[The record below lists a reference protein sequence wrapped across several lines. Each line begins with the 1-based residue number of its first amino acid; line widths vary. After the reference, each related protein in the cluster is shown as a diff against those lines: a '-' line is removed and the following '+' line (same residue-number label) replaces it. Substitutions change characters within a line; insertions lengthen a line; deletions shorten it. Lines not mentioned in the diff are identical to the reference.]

1 MKKILSIALVALVAL
16 VGLVGLVGLFLGAC
30 SDSKNKE
37 SNASVEL
44 KVGTA
49 PNYKPFNYK
58 ENSKLTGFDTDL
70 VEEIAKKNGIKI
82 VWVETNFD
90 GLIPALKAGKIDMIA
105 SAMSATDERRQ
116 SVDFTKPYYM
126 SKNLY
131 LKLKNNNSL
140 QTKND
145 LEGKKIGV
153 QLGTLQENTAKAIK
167 NAQVQSNKDLN
178 IAVLA
183 LKNNKIDAIVAD
195 QDTAKGFL
203 AENPELVSFYQETDG
218 GEGFSFAFD
227 KNKQK
232 DIIEIF
238 NKGIDEAKTDGFY
251 DTLIKKYEL
260 E

>member
-1 MKKILSIALVALVAL
+1 MKKFLTAFLVAFI
-16 VGLVGLVGLFLGAC
+16 GLFLTAC
-30 SDSKNKE
+30 QNTKTENNT
-37 SNASVEL
+37 SNETNATLTL

-58 ENSKLTGFDTDL
+58 QDSKLTGFDTDL
-70 VEEIAKKNGIKI
+70 VEEIAQKNGIEI

-131 LKLKNNNSL
+131 IKLKNNETL
-140 QTKND
+140 QTKTD

-167 NAQVQSNKDLN
+167 DAQVQSNKDLN

-203 AENPELVSFYQETDG
+203 AENPDLVSFYQETDG

-227 KNKQK
+227 KDKQK
-232 DIIEIF
+232 EVIEIF
-238 NKGIDEAKTDGFY
+238 NKGIDEAKANGFY
-251 DTLIKKYEL
+251 DSLVKKYEL

>member
-1 MKKILSIALVALVAL
+1 MKKFLTAFLVAFM
-16 VGLVGLVGLFLGAC
+16 GLFLTAC
-30 SDSKNKE
+30 QNTKTENNT
-37 SNASVEL
+37 SNETNATLTL

-58 ENSKLTGFDTDL
+58 QDSKLTGFDTDL
-70 VEEIAKKNGIKI
+70 VEEIAQKNGIEI

-131 LKLKNNNSL
+131 IKLKNNEAL
-140 QTKND
+140 QTKTD

-167 NAQVQSNKDLN
+167 DVQVQSNKDLN

-183 LKNNKIDAIVAD
+183 LKNNKIDAILAD

-203 AENPELVSFYQETDG
+203 AENPDLVSFYQETDG

-238 NKGIDEAKTDGFY
+238 NKGIDEAKANGFY
-251 DTLIKKYEL
+251 DSLVKKYEL

>member
-1 MKKILSIALVALVAL
+1 MKKFLTAFLVAFM
-16 VGLVGLVGLFLGAC
+16 GLFLTAC
-30 SDSKNKE
+30 QNTKTENNT
-37 SNASVEL
+37 SNETNATLTL

-58 ENSKLTGFDTDL
+58 QDSKLTGFDTDL
-70 VEEIAKKNGIKI
+70 VEEIAQKNGIEI

-131 LKLKNNNSL
+131 IKLKNNEAL
-140 QTKND
+140 QTKTD

-167 NAQVQSNKDLN
+167 DIQIQSNKDLN

-183 LKNNKIDAIVAD
+183 LKNNKIDAILAD

-203 AENPELVSFYQETDG
+203 AENPDLVSFYQETDG

-227 KNKQK
+227 KDKQK
-232 DIIEIF
+232 EVIEIF
-238 NKGIDEAKTDGFY
+238 NKGIDEAKANGFY
-251 DTLIKKYEL
+251 DSLVKKYEL

>member
-1 MKKILSIALVALVAL
+1 MKKISNIIFFGLSM
-16 VGLVGLVGLFLGAC
+16 LFLIAC
-30 SDSKNKE
+30 SDPKTPQANTQIQ
-37 SNASVEL
+37 L

-82 VWVETNFD
+82 IWVETNFD

-105 SAMSATDERRQ
+105 SAMSATDQRRQ
-116 SVDFTKPYYM
+116 SVDFTKPYYQ

-131 LKLKNNNSL
+131 LKLKSNDTL
-140 QTKND
+140 QTKSE

-153 QLGTLQENTAKAIK
+153 QLGTLQEITAKSIK
-167 NAQVQSNKDLN
+167 NAQIQSNKDLN
-178 IAVLA
+178 IAILA
-183 LKNNKIDAIVAD
+183 LKNNKIDAIIAD
-195 QDTAKGFL
+195 EDTAKGFL
-203 AENPELVSFYQETDG
+203 AENPQLISFYQETDG

-227 KNKQK
+227 KDKQK
-232 DIIEIF
+232 EILKKF
-238 NKGIDEAKTDGFY
+238 DQSIAELKDNGFY
-251 DTLIKKYEL
+251 DLLIKKYNL

>member
-1 MKKILSIALVALVAL
+1 MKKIFNVVLVALI
-16 VGLVGLVGLFLGAC
+16 GLFLNAC
-30 SDSKNKE
+30 NDSKNKE
-37 SNASVEL
+37 TNASVEL

-70 VEEIAKKNGIKI
+70 VEEIAKKNGIKV
-82 VWVETNFD
+82 VWIETNFD

-105 SAMSATDERRQ
+105 SAMSATDKRRQ

-131 LKLKNNNSL
+131 LKLKSNNLL

-178 IAVLA
+178 IAILA

-195 QDTAKGFL
+195 EDTAKGFL

-232 DIIEIF
+232 ELVKIF
-238 NKGIDEAKTDGFY
+238 DKGIDETKTNGFY
-251 DTLIKKYEL
+251 NILIKKYEL

>member
-1 MKKILSIALVALVAL
+1 MKKILSIALVA
-16 VGLVGLVGLFLGAC
+16 LVGLFLGAC

-70 VEEIAKKNGIKI
+70 VEEIQKNGIKI

-131 LKLKNNNSL
+131 LKLKNNDSL

>member
-1 MKKILSIALVALVAL
+1 MKKFLTAFLVAFI
-16 VGLVGLVGLFLGAC
+16 GLFLTAC
-30 SDSKNKE
+30 QNTKTENNT
-37 SNASVEL
+37 SNEANATLTL

-58 ENSKLTGFDTDL
+58 QDSKLTGFDTDL
-70 VEEIAKKNGIKI
+70 VKEIAQKNGIEI

-131 LKLKNNNSL
+131 IKLKNNETL
-140 QTKND
+140 QTKTD

-167 NAQVQSNKDLN
+167 DAQVQSNKDLN

-203 AENPELVSFYQETDG
+203 AENPDLVSFYQETDG

-227 KNKQK
+227 KDKQK
-232 DIIEIF
+232 EVIEIF
-238 NKGIDEAKTDGFY
+238 NKGIDEAKANGFY
-251 DTLIKKYEL
+251 DSLVKKYEL

>member
-1 MKKILSIALVALVAL
+1 MKKFLTAFLVAFI
-16 VGLVGLVGLFLGAC
+16 GLFLTAC
-30 SDSKNKE
+30 QNAKTENNT
-37 SNASVEL
+37 SNEANATLTL

-58 ENSKLTGFDTDL
+58 QDSKLTGFDTDL
-70 VEEIAKKNGIKI
+70 VEEIAQKNGIEI

-131 LKLKNNNSL
+131 IKLKNNETL
-140 QTKND
+140 QTKTD

-167 NAQVQSNKDLN
+167 DAQVQSNKDLN
-178 IAVLA
+178 IAVLT

-203 AENPELVSFYQETDG
+203 AENPDLVSFYQETDG

-227 KNKQK
+227 KDKQK
-232 DIIEIF
+232 EVIEIF
-238 NKGIDEAKTDGFY
+238 NKGIDEAKANGFY
-251 DTLIKKYEL
+251 DSLVKKYEL

>member
-1 MKKILSIALVALVAL
+1 MKKFLTAFLVAFI
-16 VGLVGLVGLFLGAC
+16 GLFLTAC
-30 SDSKNKE
+30 QNAKTENNT
-37 SNASVEL
+37 SNEANATLTL

-58 ENSKLTGFDTDL
+58 QDSKLTGFDTDL
-70 VEEIAKKNGIKI
+70 VEEIAQKNGIEI

-131 LKLKNNNSL
+131 IKLKNNETL
-140 QTKND
+140 QTKTD

-167 NAQVQSNKDLN
+167 DVQVQSNKDLN

-203 AENPELVSFYQETDG
+203 AENPDLVSFYQETDG
-218 GEGFSFAFD
+218 GEGFSFAFNKD
-227 KNKQK
+227 KQK
-232 DIIEIF
+232 EVIEIF
-238 NKGIDEAKTDGFY
+238 NKGIDEAKANGFY
-251 DTLIKKYEL
+251 DSLVKKYEL

>member
-1 MKKILSIALVALVAL
+1 MKKIFSVVLVAL
-16 VGLVGLVGLFLGAC
+16 VGLFLNAC
-30 SDSKNKE
+30 NGSKNKE
-37 SNASVEL
+37 SNESVEL

-105 SAMSATDERRQ
+105 SSMSATDERRQ
-116 SVDFTKPYYM
+116 SVDFTKPYYI

-131 LKLKNNNSL
+131 LKLKNNDSL

-153 QLGTLQENTAKAIK
+153 KLGTLQENTAKAIK
-167 NAQVQSNKDLN
+167 NTQVQSNKDLN

-195 QDTAKGFL
+195 EDTAKGFL

>member
-1 MKKILSIALVALVAL
+1 MKKFLTAFLVAFT
-16 VGLVGLVGLFLGAC
+16 GLFLVAC
-30 SDSKNKE
+30 QNTKTEN
-37 SNASVEL
+37 NASNEANTTLTL

-58 ENSKLTGFDTDL
+58 QDSKLTGFDTDL
-70 VEEIAKKNGIKI
+70 VEEIAQKNGIEI

-131 LKLKNNNSL
+131 IKLKNNEAL
-140 QTKND
+140 QTKTD

-153 QLGTLQENTAKAIK
+153 QLGTLQENTAKTIK
-167 NAQVQSNKDLN
+167 DAQIQSNKDLN

-195 QDTAKGFL
+195 EDTAKGFL
-203 AENPELVSFYQETDG
+203 AENSDLVSFYQKTDG

-227 KNKQK
+227 KDKQK
-232 DIIEIF
+232 EVIEIF
-238 NKGIDEAKTDGFY
+238 NEGIDEAKTSGFY
-251 DTLIKKYEL
+251 DNLIKKYEL

>member
-1 MKKILSIALVALVAL
+1 MKKFLTAFLVAFT
-16 VGLVGLVGLFLGAC
+16 GLFLTAC
-30 SDSKNKE
+30 QNTKTENNT
-37 SNASVEL
+37 SNETNATLTL

-58 ENSKLTGFDTDL
+58 QDSKLTGFDTDL
-70 VEEIAKKNGIKI
+70 VEEIAQKNGIEI

-131 LKLKNNNSL
+131 IKLKNNEAL
-140 QTKND
+140 QTKTD

-167 NAQVQSNKDLN
+167 DVQVQSNKDLN

-183 LKNNKIDAIVAD
+183 LKNNKIDAILAD

-203 AENPELVSFYQETDG
+203 AENPDLVSFYQETDG

-227 KNKQK
+227 KDKQK
-232 DIIEIF
+232 EVIEIF
-238 NKGIDEAKTDGFY
+238 NKGIDEAKANGFY
-251 DTLIKKYEL
+251 DSLVKKYEL

>member
-1 MKKILSIALVALVAL
+1 MKKFLTAFLVAFI
-16 VGLVGLVGLFLGAC
+16 GLFLTAC
-30 SDSKNKE
+30 QNAKTENNT
-37 SNASVEL
+37 SNEANATLTL

-58 ENSKLTGFDTDL
+58 QDSKLTGFDTDL
-70 VEEIAKKNGIKI
+70 VEEIAQKNGIEI

-131 LKLKNNNSL
+131 IKLKNNKTL
-140 QTKND
+140 QTKTD

-167 NAQVQSNKDLN
+167 DAQVQSNKDLN

-203 AENPELVSFYQETDG
+203 AENPDLVSFYQETDG

-227 KNKQK
+227 KDKQK
-232 DIIEIF
+232 EVIEIF
-238 NKGIDEAKTDGFY
+238 NKGIDEAKANGFY
-251 DTLIKKYEL
+251 DSLVKKYEL

>member
-1 MKKILSIALVALVAL
+1 MKKFLTAFLVAFM
-16 VGLVGLVGLFLGAC
+16 GLFLTAC
-30 SDSKNKE
+30 QNTKTENNT
-37 SNASVEL
+37 SNETNATLTL

-58 ENSKLTGFDTDL
+58 QDSKLTGFDTDL
-70 VEEIAKKNGIKI
+70 VEEIAQKNGIEI

-131 LKLKNNNSL
+131 IKLKNNEAL
-140 QTKND
+140 QTKTD

-167 NAQVQSNKDLN
+167 DVQVQSNKDLN

-183 LKNNKIDAIVAD
+183 LKNNKIDAILAD

-203 AENPELVSFYQETDG
+203 AENPDLVSFYQETDG

-227 KNKQK
+227 KDKQK
-232 DIIEIF
+232 EVIEIF
-238 NKGIDEAKTDGFY
+238 NKGIDEAKANGFY
-251 DTLIKKYEL
+251 DSLVKKYEL

>member
-1 MKKILSIALVALVAL
+1 MKKIFSVVLVALI
-16 VGLVGLVGLFLGAC
+16 GLFLNAC
-30 SDSKNKE
+30 NDSKNKE
-37 SNASVEL
+37 TNASVEL

-70 VEEIAKKNGIKI
+70 VEEIAQKNGIKI

-131 LKLKNNNSL
+131 LKLKSNNLL

-251 DTLIKKYEL
+251 NTLIKKYEL

>member
-1 MKKILSIALVALVAL
+1 MKKFLTAFLVAFI
-16 VGLVGLVGLFLGAC
+16 GLFLTAC
-30 SDSKNKE
+30 QNTKTENNT
-37 SNASVEL
+37 SNEANATLTL

-58 ENSKLTGFDTDL
+58 QDSKLTGFDADL
-70 VEEIAKKNGIKI
+70 VEEIAQKNGIEI

-131 LKLKNNNSL
+131 IKLKNNETL
-140 QTKND
+140 QTKTD

-167 NAQVQSNKDLN
+167 DAQVQSNKDLN

-203 AENPELVSFYQETDG
+203 AENPDLVSFYQETDG

-227 KNKQK
+227 KDKQK
-232 DIIEIF
+232 EVIEIF
-238 NKGIDEAKTDGFY
+238 NKGIDEAKANGFY
-251 DTLIKKYEL
+251 DSLVKKYEL

>member
-1 MKKILSIALVALVAL
+1 MKKFLTAFLVAFI
-16 VGLVGLVGLFLGAC
+16 GLFLTAC
-30 SDSKNKE
+30 QNAKTENNT
-37 SNASVEL
+37 SNEANATLTL

-58 ENSKLTGFDTDL
+58 QDSKLTGFDTDL
-70 VEEIAKKNGIKI
+70 VEEIAQKNGIEI

-131 LKLKNNNSL
+131 IKLKNNETL
-140 QTKND
+140 QTKTD

-167 NAQVQSNKDLN
+167 DVQVQSNKDLN

-203 AENPELVSFYQETDG
+203 AENPDLVSFYQETDG

-227 KNKQK
+227 KDKQK
-232 DIIEIF
+232 EVIEIF
-238 NKGIDEAKTDGFY
+238 NKGIDEAKANGFY
-251 DTLIKKYEL
+251 DSLVKKYEL

>member
-1 MKKILSIALVALVAL
+1 MKKFLTAFLVAFI
-16 VGLVGLVGLFLGAC
+16 GLFLTAC
-30 SDSKNKE
+30 QNTKTENNT
-37 SNASVEL
+37 SNEANATLAL

-58 ENSKLTGFDTDL
+58 QDSKLTGFDTDL
-70 VEEIAKKNGIKI
+70 VEEIAQKNGIEI

-131 LKLKNNNSL
+131 IKLKNKETL
-140 QTKND
+140 QTKTD

-167 NAQVQSNKDLN
+167 DAQVQSNKDLN

-203 AENPELVSFYQETDG
+203 AENPDLVSFYQETDG

-227 KNKQK
+227 KDKQK
-232 DIIEIF
+232 EVIEMF
-238 NKGIDEAKTDGFY
+238 NKGIDEAKANGFY
-251 DTLIKKYEL
+251 DSLVKKYEL

>member
-1 MKKILSIALVALVAL
+1 
-16 VGLVGLVGLFLGAC
+16 
-30 SDSKNKE
+30 
-37 SNASVEL
+37 
-44 KVGTA
+44 
-49 PNYKPFNYK
+49 
-58 ENSKLTGFDTDL
+58 
-70 VEEIAKKNGIKI
+70 
-82 VWVETNFD
+82 
-90 GLIPALKAGKIDMIA
+90 MIA

-131 LKLKNNNSL
+131 LKLKNNDSL

-227 KNKQK
+227 KKKQK

>member
-1 MKKILSIALVALVAL
+1 MKKFLTAFLVAFT
-16 VGLVGLVGLFLGAC
+16 GLFLVAC
-30 SDSKNKE
+30 QNTKTEN
-37 SNASVEL
+37 NASNEANTTLTL

-49 PNYKPFNYK
+49 PNYKPFNFK
-58 ENSKLTGFDTDL
+58 QDSKLTGFDTDL
-70 VEEIAKKNGIKI
+70 IEEIAQKNGIEI

-116 SVDFTKPYYM
+116 SVDFTKPYYI

-131 LKLKNNNSL
+131 IKLKNNEAL
-140 QTKND
+140 QTKTD

-167 NAQVQSNKDLN
+167 DVQVQSNKDLN

-183 LKNNKIDAIVAD
+183 LKNNKIDAILAD

-203 AENPELVSFYQETDG
+203 AENPDLVSFYQETDG

-227 KNKQK
+227 KDKQK
-232 DIIEIF
+232 EVIEIF
-238 NKGIDEAKTDGFY
+238 NKGIDEAKANGFY
-251 DTLIKKYEL
+251 DSLVKKYEL

>member
-1 MKKILSIALVALVAL
+1 MKKFLTAFLVAFM
-16 VGLVGLVGLFLGAC
+16 GLFLTAC
-30 SDSKNKE
+30 QNTKTENNTSDE
-37 SNASVEL
+37 TNATLTL

-58 ENSKLTGFDTDL
+58 QDSKLTGFDTDL
-70 VEEIAKKNGIKI
+70 VEEIAQKNGIEI

-131 LKLKNNNSL
+131 IKLKNNEAL
-140 QTKND
+140 QTKTD

-167 NAQVQSNKDLN
+167 DVQVQSNKDLN

-183 LKNNKIDAIVAD
+183 LKNNKIDAILAD

-203 AENPELVSFYQETDG
+203 AENPDLVSFYQETDG

-227 KNKQK
+227 KDKQK
-232 DIIEIF
+232 EVIEIF
-238 NKGIDEAKTDGFY
+238 NKGIDEAKANGFY
-251 DTLIKKYEL
+251 DSLVKKYEL

>member
-1 MKKILSIALVALVAL
+1 MKKFLTAFLVAFT
-16 VGLVGLVGLFLGAC
+16 GLFLVAC
-30 SDSKNKE
+30 QNTKTENNT
-37 SNASVEL
+37 SNETNATLTL

-58 ENSKLTGFDTDL
+58 QDSKLTGFDTDL
-70 VEEIAKKNGIKI
+70 VEEIAQKNGIEI

-131 LKLKNNNSL
+131 IKLKNNEAL
-140 QTKND
+140 QTKTD

-167 NAQVQSNKDLN
+167 DVQVQSNKDLN

-183 LKNNKIDAIVAD
+183 LKNNKIDAILAD

-203 AENPELVSFYQETDG
+203 AENPDLVSFYQETDG
-218 GEGFSFAFD
+218 GEGFSFTFD
-227 KNKQK
+227 KDKQK
-232 DIIEIF
+232 EVIEIF
-238 NKGIDEAKTDGFY
+238 NKGIDEAKANGFY
-251 DTLIKKYEL
+251 DSLVKKYEL

>member
-1 MKKILSIALVALVAL
+1 MKKFLTAFLVAFI
-16 VGLVGLVGLFLGAC
+16 GLFLTAC
-30 SDSKNKE
+30 QNTKTENNT
-37 SNASVEL
+37 SNEANATLTL

-58 ENSKLTGFDTDL
+58 QDSKLTGFDTDL
-70 VEEIAKKNGIKI
+70 VEEIAQKNGIEI

-131 LKLKNNNSL
+131 IKLKNNETL
-140 QTKND
+140 QTKTD

-167 NAQVQSNKDLN
+167 DAQVQSNKDLN

-203 AENPELVSFYQETDG
+203 AENPDLVSFYQETDG

-227 KNKQK
+227 KDKQK
-232 DIIEIF
+232 EVIEIF
-238 NKGIDEAKTDGFY
+238 NKGIDEAKANGFY
-251 DTLIKKYEL
+251 DDLVKKYEL

>member
-1 MKKILSIALVALVAL
+1 MKKFLTAFLVAFM
-16 VGLVGLVGLFLGAC
+16 GLFLTAC
-30 SDSKNKE
+30 QNTKTENNT
-37 SNASVEL
+37 SNETNATLTL

-58 ENSKLTGFDTDL
+58 QDSKLTGFDTDL
-70 VEEIAKKNGIKI
+70 VEEIAQKNGIEI

-131 LKLKNNNSL
+131 IKLKNNEAL
-140 QTKND
+140 QTKTD

-167 NAQVQSNKDLN
+167 DVQVQSNKDLN

-183 LKNNKIDAIVAD
+183 LKNNKIDAILAD

-203 AENPELVSFYQETDG
+203 AENPDLVSFYQETDG
-218 GEGFSFAFD
+218 GEDFSFAFD
-227 KNKQK
+227 KDKQK
-232 DIIEIF
+232 EVIEIF
-238 NKGIDEAKTDGFY
+238 NKGIDEAKANGFY
-251 DTLIKKYEL
+251 DSLVKKYEL

>member
-1 MKKILSIALVALVAL
+1 MKNLFGIFLTILVS
-16 VGLVGLVGLFLGAC
+16 LFVGAC
-30 SDSKNKE
+30 SDSNQT
-37 SNASVEL
+37 SSDTTFEL

-70 VEEIAKKNGIKI
+70 VEEIAQKNGIKI
-82 VWVETNFD
+82 TWVETNFD

-116 SVDFTKPYYM
+116 SVDFTKAYYM

-131 LKLKNNNSL
+131 IKLKNNNTLNS
-140 QTKND
+140 KED
-145 LEGKKIGV
+145 LEGKRIGV
-153 QLGTLQENTAKAIK
+153 QLGTLQENTAKNIK

-227 KNKQK
+227 KNKHK
-232 DIIEIF
+232 DIIERF
-238 NKGIDEAKTDGFY
+238 NKGIDETKTNGFY
-251 DTLIKKYEL
+251 NTLIKKYEL

>member
-1 MKKILSIALVALVAL
+1 MKKFLTAFLVAFA
-16 VGLVGLVGLFLGAC
+16 GLFLVAC
-30 SDSKNKE
+30 QNTKTEN
-37 SNASVEL
+37 NASNEANTTLTL

-49 PNYKPFNYK
+49 PNYKPFNFK
-58 ENSKLTGFDTDL
+58 QDSKLTGFDTDL
-70 VEEIAKKNGIKI
+70 IEEIAKKNGIEI

-131 LKLKNNNSL
+131 LKLKNNDSL

-232 DIIEIF
+232 NIIEIF

>member
-1 MKKILSIALVALVAL
+1 MKKFLTAFLVAFI
-16 VGLVGLVGLFLGAC
+16 GLFLTAC
-30 SDSKNKE
+30 QNTKTENNT
-37 SNASVEL
+37 SNEANATLTL

-58 ENSKLTGFDTDL
+58 QDSKLTGFDTDL
-70 VEEIAKKNGIKI
+70 VEEIAQKNGIEI

-131 LKLKNNNSL
+131 IKLKNNETL
-140 QTKND
+140 QTKTD

-167 NAQVQSNKDLN
+167 DAQVQSNKDLN

-203 AENPELVSFYQETDG
+203 AENPDLVSFYQETDG

-227 KNKQK
+227 KDKQK
-232 DIIEIF
+232 EVIEIF
-238 NKGIDEAKTDGFY
+238 NKGIDEAKANGFY
-251 DTLIKKYEL
+251 DSLVKRYEL

>member
-1 MKKILSIALVALVAL
+1 MT
-16 VGLVGLVGLFLGAC
+16 LFLNAC
-30 SDSKNKE
+30 SDIENSK
-37 SNASVEL
+37 SNSNIKL

-58 ENSKLTGFDTDL
+58 QDSKLTGFDTDL
-70 VEEIAKKNGIKI
+70 VEKIAKNNSIEI
-82 VWVETNFD
+82 VWIETNFD

-105 SAMSATDERRQ
+105 SAMSATDERKQ

-131 LKLKNNNSL
+131 IKLKSNETL
-140 QTKND
+140 QTKTD

-153 QLGTLQENTAKAIK
+153 QLGSVQENTAKAIK

-183 LKNNKIDAIVAD
+183 LKNNKIDAIIAD

-203 AENPELVSFYQETDG
+203 KENPELIDFYKEMDNA
-218 GEGFSFAFD
+218 EGLSFAFD
-227 KNKQK
+227 KDKQK
-232 DIIEIF
+232 EILEKF
-238 NKGIDEAKTDGFY
+238 NKGIDEIKANGFY
-251 DTLIKKYEL
+251 DILIQKYDL

>member
-1 MKKILSIALVALVAL
+1 MKKFLTTFLVAFI
-16 VGLVGLVGLFLGAC
+16 GLFLTAC
-30 SDSKNKE
+30 QNAKTENNT
-37 SNASVEL
+37 SNEANVTLTL

-58 ENSKLTGFDTDL
+58 QDSKLTGFDTDL
-70 VEEIAKKNGIKI
+70 VEEIAQKNGIEI

-131 LKLKNNNSL
+131 IKLKNNETL
-140 QTKND
+140 QTKTD

-167 NAQVQSNKDLN
+167 DAQVQSNKDLN

-203 AENPELVSFYQETDG
+203 AENPDLVSFYQETDG

-227 KNKQK
+227 KDKQK
-232 DIIEIF
+232 EVIEIF
-238 NKGIDEAKTDGFY
+238 NKGIDEAKANGFY
-251 DTLIKKYEL
+251 DSLVKKYEL

>member
-1 MKKILSIALVALVAL
+1 MKKILSIALVA
-16 VGLVGLVGLFLGAC
+16 LVGLFLGAC

-131 LKLKNNNSL
+131 LKLKNNDSL

-195 QDTAKGFL
+195 QGFL

>member
-1 MKKILSIALVALVAL
+1 MKKFLTAFLVAFI
-16 VGLVGLVGLFLGAC
+16 GLFLTAC
-30 SDSKNKE
+30 QNTKTENNT
-37 SNASVEL
+37 SNEANATLTL

-58 ENSKLTGFDTDL
+58 QDSKLTGFDTDL
-70 VEEIAKKNGIKI
+70 VEEIAQKNGIEI

-131 LKLKNNNSL
+131 IKLKNKETL
-140 QTKND
+140 QTKTD

-167 NAQVQSNKDLN
+167 DAQVQSNKDLN

-203 AENPELVSFYQETDG
+203 AENPDLVSFYQETDG

-227 KNKQK
+227 KDKQK
-232 DIIEIF
+232 EVIEMF
-238 NKGIDEAKTDGFY
+238 NKGIDEAKANGFY
-251 DTLIKKYEL
+251 DSLVKKYEL

>member
-1 MKKILSIALVALVAL
+1 MKKFLTAFLVAFI
-16 VGLVGLVGLFLGAC
+16 GLFLTAC
-30 SDSKNKE
+30 QNTKTENNT
-37 SNASVEL
+37 SNEANATLTL

-58 ENSKLTGFDTDL
+58 QDSKLTGFDTDL
-70 VEEIAKKNGIKI
+70 VEEIAQKNGIEI

-131 LKLKNNNSL
+131 IKLKNNEAL
-140 QTKND
+140 QTKTD

-167 NAQVQSNKDLN
+167 DAQVQSNKDLN

-203 AENPELVSFYQETDG
+203 AENPDLVSFYQETDG

-227 KNKQK
+227 KDKQK
-232 DIIEIF
+232 EVIEIF
-238 NKGIDEAKTDGFY
+238 NKGIDEAKANGFY
-251 DTLIKKYEL
+251 DSLVKKYEL

>member
-1 MKKILSIALVALVAL
+1 MKKFLTAFLVAFI
-16 VGLVGLVGLFLGAC
+16 GLFLTAC
-30 SDSKNKE
+30 QNAKTENNT
-37 SNASVEL
+37 SNEANATLTL

-58 ENSKLTGFDTDL
+58 QDSKLTGFDTDL
-70 VEEIAKKNGIKI
+70 VEEIAQKNGIEI

-131 LKLKNNNSL
+131 IKLKNNETL
-140 QTKND
+140 QTKTD

-167 NAQVQSNKDLN
+167 DAQVQSNKDLN

-203 AENPELVSFYQETDG
+203 AENPDLVSFYQETDG

-227 KNKQK
+227 KDKQK
-232 DIIEIF
+232 EAIEIF
-238 NKGIDEAKTDGFY
+238 NKGIDEAKANGFY
-251 DTLIKKYEL
+251 DSLVKKYEL

>member
-1 MKKILSIALVALVAL
+1 MKKFLTAFLVAFM
-16 VGLVGLVGLFLGAC
+16 GLFLTAC
-30 SDSKNKE
+30 QNTKTENNT
-37 SNASVEL
+37 SNETNATLTL

-58 ENSKLTGFDTDL
+58 QDSKLTGFDTDL
-70 VEEIAKKNGIKI
+70 VEEIAQKNDIEI

-131 LKLKNNNSL
+131 IKLKNNEAL
-140 QTKND
+140 QTKTD

-167 NAQVQSNKDLN
+167 DVQVQSNKDLN

-183 LKNNKIDAIVAD
+183 LKNNKIDAILAD

-203 AENPELVSFYQETDG
+203 AENPDLVSFYQETDG

-227 KNKQK
+227 KDKQK
-232 DIIEIF
+232 EVIEIF
-238 NKGIDEAKTDGFY
+238 NKGIDEAKANGFY
-251 DTLIKKYEL
+251 DSLVKKYKL

>member
-1 MKKILSIALVALVAL
+1 MKKFLIAFLVAFI
-16 VGLVGLVGLFLGAC
+16 GLFLTAC
-30 SDSKNKE
+30 QNTKTENNT
-37 SNASVEL
+37 SNEANATLTL

-58 ENSKLTGFDTDL
+58 QDSKLTGFDTDL
-70 VEEIAKKNGIKI
+70 VEEIAQKNGIEI

-131 LKLKNNNSL
+131 IKLKNNEAL
-140 QTKND
+140 QTKTD

-167 NAQVQSNKDLN
+167 DAQVQSNKDLN

-203 AENPELVSFYQETDG
+203 AENPDLVSFYQETDG

-227 KNKQK
+227 KDKQK
-232 DIIEIF
+232 EVIEIF
-238 NKGIDEAKTDGFY
+238 NKGIDEAKANGFY
-251 DTLIKKYEL
+251 DSLVKKYEL

>member
-1 MKKILSIALVALVAL
+1 MKKILSIVLVA
-16 VGLVGLVGLFLGAC
+16 LVGLFLGAC
-30 SDSKNKE
+30 NDSKNKE
-37 SNASVEL
+37 SNESVEL

-70 VEEIAKKNGIKI
+70 VEEIAKRNGIKI
-82 VWVETNFD
+82 IWVESNFD

-105 SAMSATDERRQ
+105 SAMSATNERRQ

-131 LKLKNNNSL
+131 LKLKSNNSL
-140 QTKND
+140 QTKSD

-178 IAVLA
+178 MAVLA
-183 LKNNKIDAIVAD
+183 LKNNKIDAIIAD

-227 KNKQK
+227 KNKHK
-232 DIIEIF
+232 EIIEIF
-238 NKGIDEAKTDGFY
+238 NKGIDKTKADGFY
-251 DTLIKKYEL
+251 DSLIKKYGL

>member
-1 MKKILSIALVALVAL
+1 
-16 VGLVGLVGLFLGAC
+16 
-30 SDSKNKE
+30 
-37 SNASVEL
+37 NASVEL
-44 KVGTA
+44 KVGTT

-70 VEEIAKKNGIKI
+70 VEEIAKKNGIKV

-116 SVDFTKPYYM
+116 SVDFTKPYYI

-131 LKLKNNNSL
+131 LKLKSNNLL

-232 DIIEIF
+232 ELVKIF
-238 NKGIDEAKTDGFY
+238 DKGIDETKT
-251 DTLIKKYEL
+251 
-260 E
+260 